1 MTAGRGK
8 IPAVSRR
15 SLVVCC
21 LCLAAIAGCGAESNG
36 APSSN
41 SVTVTLSV
49 DPLKGGAPSSQLI
62 EDTLATLRQRL
73 SAAGIHGTATT
84 DADEI
89 GLSVPATDAERVKA
103 LATQV
108 GILRFRQVLE
118 VGKYSSSATT
128 ALQPLL
134 SGESPTLSASFKEAF
149 DSWDC
154 SKNPDATNDS
164 DKPDDYVIACD
175 QPGPDASLKYLL
187 APAAV
192 EGNEVGSASAAL
204 DALGKDWQVN
214 LQFTGSGAGD
224 WLRLTRKSYE
234 ATGSGNSGFTN
245 CGLPKGCNAVG
256 IVLDGVV
263 ESAPAV
269 QEDGIPGGLTEI
281 TGDFTE
287 TDATDLAD
295 VLKYG
300 ALPARLTVV
309 T

>member
-1 MTAGRGK
+1 VRLSAQPLNGR
-8 IPAVSRR
+8 
-15 SLVVCC
+15 
-21 LCLAAIAGCGAESNG
+21 
-36 APSSN
+36 APN
-41 SVTVTLSV
+41 QQVIQDV
-49 DPLKGGAPSSQLI
+49 
-62 EDTLATLRQRL
+62 LATLRHRL

-84 DADEI
+84 TGGQIA
-89 GLSVPATDAERVKA
+89 LSVPASSAGRVRS

-154 SKNPDATNDS
+154 SKNPDPTNDS